1 MKQTKFEG
9 IHRDI
14 YDMSQMVDQ
23 MVATTAKGPNL
34 TETYHAIAKDI
45 LDVTQKGKTDMFKI
59 SKKLPVNY
67 VEDHDAR
74 KLDMSLQVEQFT
86 SKFRIPKYSPVKF
99 ERLSK
104 GKSTVTPRKEVVQQQ
119 PNEGDELK
127 SGGLFFVEEI
137 RATRINDESAH
148 TPRKD
153 SEMEPEAKNAVNLLN
168 M

>member
-1 MKQTKFEG
+1 M
-9 IHRDI
+9 
-14 YDMSQMVDQ
+14 
-23 MVATTAKGPNL
+23 
-34 TETYHAIAKDI
+34 
-45 LDVTQKGKTDMFKI
+45 
-59 SKKLPVNY
+59 
-67 VEDHDAR
+67 
-74 KLDMSLQVEQFT
+74 
-86 SKFRIPKYSPVKF
+86 KF

-137 RATRINDESAH
+137 RATRINDESAN